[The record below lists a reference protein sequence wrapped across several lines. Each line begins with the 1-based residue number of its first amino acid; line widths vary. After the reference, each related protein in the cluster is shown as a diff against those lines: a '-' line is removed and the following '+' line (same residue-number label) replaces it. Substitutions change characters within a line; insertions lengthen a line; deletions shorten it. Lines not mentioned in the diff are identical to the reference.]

1 MSSIMDQIT
10 EAFGDLYPEEADH
23 TDGIIVSRW
32 NDGYCVDLEGIPEWK
47 SDGVITDNIMTFSE
61 VTPTSNPLVSR
72 QILVTI
78 L

>member
-1 MSSIMDQIT
+1 MDQIT
-10 EAFGDLYPEEADH
+10 EAFSTLYPEEADH

-32 NDGYCVDLEGIPEWK
+32 NDGYCVDLEGSPEWK
-47 SDGVITDNIMTFSE
+47 SDGVITNDIMTFSE
-61 VTPTSNPLVSR
+61 ITSTPNPPISR

>member
-1 MSSIMDQIT
+1 MTNTETQIFN
-10 EAFGDLYPEEADH
+10 AFATLYPEEADH

-47 SDGVITDNIMTFSE
+47 SDGVITNNIMTFSE
-61 VTPTSNPLVSR
+61 VTSTSNPLVSR
-72 QILVTI
+72 QIFVTI